1 MVEMIPLNRIKI
13 RHIKPEDAKKIFE
26 LEKRVWGDA
35 GANLDMI
42 NSRIET
48 FPDGGFVATKG
59 EQVVGVV
66 FFELVHYSNGHK
78 TWYEYTDNGFIKK
91 SHEPTGD
98 MIFGIDLSVSE
109 KYSGKKIGT
118 NLLLKVAEFSIRQNL
133 KGGFLGG
140 RVPFY
145 YKYSDM
151 PIEEYLRF
159 RDESGKL
166 VDPELRFY
174 KRAGLRIKRAL
185 PNYFN
190 DPHSLDYGVL
200 LEWGNPFYGNHG
212 RLLGSLYAFIFKLAF
227 KIEMMVSK

>member
-1 MVEMIPLNRIKI
+1 MLFLDRIKI
-13 RHIKPEDAKKIFE
+13 RNIVPEDAKKIFE

-35 GANLDMI
+35 GATLEMI
-42 NSRIET
+42 NSRIQI
-48 FPDGGFVATKG
+48 FPEGGFVASKG

-66 FFELVHYSNGHK
+66 FFELVRYKNGHK

-91 SHEPTGD
+91 SHEPSGD
-98 MIFGIDLSVSE
+98 MIFGIDLSVSDE
-109 KYSGKKIGT
+109 YSGKKIGT
-118 NLLLKVAEFSIRQNL
+118 NLLLKVAEYSIRHNL

-151 PIEEYLRF
+151 PIDDYLKF

-174 KRAGLRIKRAL
+174 KRAGLQIKKAL
-185 PNYFN
+185 PNYFK
-190 DPHSLDYGVL
+190 DSHSLDYGVL
-200 LEWGNPFYGNHG
+200 LQWGNPFYGKGG
-212 RLLGSLYAFIFKLAF
+212 RLLGSINALIFKLAF